1 MKLVLILL
9 GLILIALAVVY
20 FVLPADQLPGFLPGH
35 AAGVMRIHA
44 KHGLVAGAI
53 GVALVTAG
61 WFMGR
66 R

>member
-1 MKLVLILL
+1 
-9 GLILIALAVVY
+9 VY